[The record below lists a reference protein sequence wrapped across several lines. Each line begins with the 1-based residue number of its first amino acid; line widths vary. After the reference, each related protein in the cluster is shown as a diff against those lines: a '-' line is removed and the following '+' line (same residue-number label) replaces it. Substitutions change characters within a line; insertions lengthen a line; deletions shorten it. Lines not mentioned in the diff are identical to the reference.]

1 MKSCLSSPHGL
12 LRDWMAIQAPQGAP
26 SFCSKLPNTVWN
38 TAATD
43 QSLGQAPA
51 QRGGLERKEI
61 SLVFSL
67 FTIPSGGRPG

>member
-38 TAATD
+38 TASPGPELRQTKAWVRP
-43 QSLGQAPA
+43 QL
-51 QRGGLERKEI
+51 RGED
-61 SLVFSL
+61 
-67 FTIPSGGRPG
+67 